1 MVVRRPRTHTRI
13 LPKKK
18 EEEENNREK
27 GWTNLQQRTMQSSKG
42 MMFGHQFKPKK
53 KTQKGLHPP
62 APSSQDNDLL
72 MHVNA
77 GSISSF

>member
-1 MVVRRPRTHTRI
+1 MLHSHGRTTPTHAH
-13 LPKKK
+13 LNPAKK
-18 EEEENNREK
+18 EEEE
-27 GWTNLQQRTMQSSKG
+27 SKG

>member
-1 MVVRRPRTHTRI
+1 
-13 LPKKK
+13 LD
-18 EEEENNREK
+18 
-27 GWTNLQQRTMQSSKG
+27 LQQRTMQSSKG